1 MDSEIDASFIHLR
14 SQNKLQVK
22 CLNPLREVGTD
33 TSDQMKEL
41 FCLQMLFF
49 PAMGVRSPMPS
60 AFPYMMVRM
69 ENYFNQLAAQERL
82 LAPVIV
88 KQIIGVKDRALGQT
102 DVSSNLSSD
111 LYKRCCLQQILVYL
125 SVSFPHL
132 QNRYRSTLI

>member
-33 TSDQMKEL
+33 KSDQMKEL

-49 PAMGVRSPMPS
+49 PAMGMRSPVPS
-60 AFPYMMVRM
+60 AFPYKMVRM

-88 KQIIGVKDRALGQT
+88 RQIIGVEDRALGQT
-102 DVSSNLSSD
+102 DVSSSLNSD
-111 LYKRCCLQQILVYL
+111 LYKRCCLQQILVL
-125 SVSFPHL
+125 SKCQFS
-132 QNRYRSTLI
+132 SSA